1 MIVYNGAFGGKKLGA
16 QTFYTP
22 FPAAAGQAQGL
33 YQPYPPGWA
42 PKQAPRI
49 VLPPSPASALIV
61 SEAPVP
67 SSMVP
72 AEVQA
77 AVKAPS
83 TSPVAGFAIAAA
95 LLGGGALI
103 ASLIA

>member
-16 QTFYTP
+16 QTYYTP

-42 PKQAPRI
+42 PQQAPRI
-49 VLPPSPASALIV
+49 ILPPSPAALIV

-72 AEVQA
+72 AEVPA
-77 AVKAPS
+77 AAKATS

-95 LLGGGALI
+95 VLGGGALI

>member
-1 MIVYNGAFGGKKLGA
+1 MIVYNGAFGGRKLGA
-16 QTFYTP
+16 QTYYTP

-49 VLPPSPASALIV
+49 VLPNSPEAALIV

-72 AEVQA
+72 VP
-77 AVKAPS
+77 VPAPAKVS